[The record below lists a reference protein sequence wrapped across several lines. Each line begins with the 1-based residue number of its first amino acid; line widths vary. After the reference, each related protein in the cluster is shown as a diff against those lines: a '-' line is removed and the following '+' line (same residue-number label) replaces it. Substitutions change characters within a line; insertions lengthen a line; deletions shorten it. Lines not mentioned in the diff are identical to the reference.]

1 MGVFFLFCY
10 ISKVSS
16 IQTQNPP
23 NSFLKK
29 LGFLGPG
36 FILSAS
42 IVGSGELIATT
53 ILGAKGGFITFWVIL
68 VSCLIKVSVQLEFG
82 KNAIVS
88 GRPLMQEF
96 GDLPGITSNKSNWAV
111 WSTFVLTLLKILQ
124 LGGMLGGAALVLNLI
139 VPQISMVSWIIF
151 LGFTLG
157 LLIYKNYYH
166 LIEKTSMLMVFGFT
180 LFTIAS
186 LIGLSFTPFAFSAA
200 DVLSGLRFNLP
211 QEVLFV
217 AIGAFGITGV
227 ASDEIIAYTYWCQ
240 EKGYATYTGPNDGS
254 EEWKKRAQGW
264 IKIMYMDAFL
274 AMLIYTLV
282 TAAFYLLGAAVLHGK
297 DSLPDG
303 MDLINSL
310 AAIYTESLGSGAK
323 YGYLIGAF
331 FALYSSVFA
340 TLAYWSRLFPNIFSQ
355 LGWISSDH
363 KKSQERWVKILAWM
377 LPTIWVLTFL
387 FVQLPGFMILSGG
400 VVGSVLLLV
409 VLFAGIKFRAKNRK
423 LQLVSGW
430 WSEIIFW
437 LSVAS
442 ILVVSGYGI
451 FKLF

>member
-1 MGVFFLFCY
+1 MEAFFHFWLSFNQM
-10 ISKVSS
+10 SP

-23 NSFLKK
+23 DSFLKK

-53 ILGAKGGFITFWVIL
+53 VLGAKGGFVTFWVIL
-68 VSCLIKVSVQLEFG
+68 VSCLIKVSIQLEFG

-88 GRPLMQEF
+88 GNPLMKEF
-96 GDLPGITSNKSNWAV
+96 GGPSFGKSNWAV
-111 WSTFVLTLLKILQ
+111 WSTFILTLFKILQ
-124 LGGMLGGAALVLNLI
+124 LGGMLGGAAIVLNLI
-139 VPQISMVSWIIF
+139 FPAISMVFWIIV
-151 LGFTLG
+151 LGISLS
-157 LLIYKNYYH
+157 LLIFKNYYH
-166 LIEKTSMLMVFGFT
+166 LIENVSMLMVFGFT

-186 LIGLSFTPFAFSAA
+186 LIGLFFTPFAFSGY
-200 DVLSGLRFNLP
+200 DVLSGLRFDLP

-240 EKGYATYTGPNDGS
+240 EKGYATFTGPNDGS
-254 EEWKKRAQGW
+254 VEWKKRAQGW
-264 IKIMYMDAFL
+264 IKIMYLDAFL
-274 AMLIYTLV
+274 AMIIYTLV
-282 TAAFYLLGAAVLHGK
+282 TAAFYLLGAAILHGQEE
-297 DSLPDG
+297 LPDG
-303 MDLINSL
+303 MELINSL

-340 TLAYWSRLFPNIFSQ
+340 TLAYWSRLFPDIFSQ
-355 LGWISSDH
+355 LNWITSDY
-363 KKSQERWVKILAWM
+363 KKGREKWVKILAWL
-377 LPTIWVLTFL
+377 LPFIWILTFL

-409 VLFAGIKFRAKNRK
+409 VVFAGIKFRAKNRK
-423 LQLVSGW
+423 LKLVSGW
-430 WSEIIFW
+430 WSEVMFW
-437 LSVAS
+437 LSVGS
-442 ILVVSGYGI
+442 ILFVSSYGI